1 MMPLT
6 KKPLI
11 NGVKTLTG
19 QHQLIIA
26 TTVFLITYAFI
37 VSEKVHR
44 TVAALVGAALVVLT
58 GIITPDRAVEAIDF
72 NTIGLLVGMM
82 IIVGITR
89 QTGVF
94 EFLAIKAAKS
104 SKGEPLKIMA
114 ALCLVTAVLS
124 AFLDNVTTVLLI
136 VPVTFAIARQLQITP
151 LPFLIAEIIASNIGG
166 TATLIGDPPNIMI
179 GSATGLG
186 FMDFVFNLTPVIV
199 VIYVLTIPLLQLI
212 YRKQL
217 IAKEE
222 LQANIM
228 LLDEREELKNPV
240 LLRKCLLV
248 LALTI
253 LGFVLHQY
261 VHLES
266 SVIALSGATLL
277 LLISKEDP
285 EHALQIVEW
294 PVIFFFIGLFV
305 VVGSLEEVGVIEA
318 VARWSLEI
326 TGGSI
331 LPTGILILWLSAVA
345 SSFVDNIPFVA
356 TMIPLIQDMGRLGG
370 ITDLNFFWWSLS
382 LGACLGGNGTIIGA
396 SANVVVIGM
405 AEKRGQYIGFADYFK
420 IAFPLMLM
428 SIVISTGYLLF
439 WYVFHTQTAML
450 VTLCTGLLLALLLK
464 LTAKVQPKEK
474 KRANS

>member
-1 MMPLT
+1 MF
-6 KKPLI
+6 
-11 NGVKTLTG
+11 NGVNVLIE
-19 QHQLIIA
+19 QYQVIIA
-26 TTVFLITYAFI
+26 TSVFLITYVVI
-37 VSEKVHR
+37 VSEKIHR

-58 GIITPDRAVEAIDF
+58 GIVIPERAVEAIDF
-72 NTIGLLVGMM
+72 NTIGLLIGMM

-89 QTGVF
+89 HTGVF
-94 EFLAIKAAKS
+94 EFMAIKAAKS
-104 SKGEPLKIMA
+104 SKGEPVKIIA
-114 ALCLVTAVLS
+114 ALALVTAVLS

-136 VPVTFAIARQLQITP
+136 VPVTFAIARQLKISP
-151 LPFLIAEIIASNIGG
+151 LPFLITEIIASNIGG

-179 GSATGLG
+179 GSATALG
-186 FMDFVFNLTPVIV
+186 FMDFLFNLTPVV
-199 VIYVLTIPLLQLI
+199 VVVYVLTIPLLQLI
-212 YRKQL
+212 YRDQL
-217 IAKEE
+217 SAKEE

-228 LLDEREELKNPV
+228 RLDEHEELKDPV
-240 LLRKCLLV
+240 LLRKSLLV

-277 LLISKEDP
+277 LLITREDP

-305 VVGSLEEVGVIEA
+305 VVGALEEVGVIEA
-318 VARWSLEI
+318 VARWALEI
-326 TGGSI
+326 TGGNV

-370 ITDLNFFWWSLS
+370 ITDLNFLWWSLS

-405 AEKRGQYIGFADYFK
+405 SEKRGHYIGFMDFFK

-428 SIVISTGYLLF
+428 SIVVSTGYLYF

-450 VTLCTGLLLALLLK
+450 VTLGMGIVLWLILKPVTGKLLK
-464 LTAKVQPKEK
+464 KEAEK
-474 KRANS
+474 KSLESD